1 MRTNIV
7 GKYERQLRSTRKEA
21 IYLFDHV
28 FPLPS
33 PMHQGVLNQLRGI
46 GFVAALLHGRPT
58 DYSSGLGKVRNE
70 GPAIKAVSR
79 ERCDVRRLD
88 LLLVPVLLDGLG
100 VVAGDVEGDLCGT
113 V

>member
-7 GKYERQLRSTRKEA
+7 GKYTRQLRSTRKET

-28 FPLPS
+28 FPLRP
-33 PMHQGVLNQLRGI
+33 PTHQGLLYQPGGVR
-46 GFVAALLHGRPT
+46 FVASLLHGRPT
-58 DYSSGLGKVRNE
+58 DYPPGVGKIINKC
-70 GPAIKAVSR
+70 PAIKAVSR

-100 VVAGDVEGDLCGT
+100 VVAGDVEGDLRRA